1 MPDQGLPPTIFHML
15 EKNVGKQ
22 IRIILDPSYGFEGT
36 LVAVTR
42 EPAGIWLSEAEAVIL
57 RATIAQPIPQV
68 AGREEMSEIFVHLN
82 SVQRIEVLHTPSRRW
97 GQKNAC
103 ASAAMTINAT
113 DRTTRISGLTL
124 IPSVSSSKNL
134 SRPALAAGI
143 GDFFSFFFLLIRQPS
158 SNGNELYHSLHY

>member
-82 SVQRIEVLHTPSRRW
+82 SVQRIEVLHTPSRR
-97 GQKNAC
+97 
-103 ASAAMTINAT
+103 
-113 DRTTRISGLTL
+113 
-124 IPSVSSSKNL
+124 
-134 SRPALAAGI
+134 
-143 GDFFSFFFLLIRQPS
+143 
-158 SNGNELYHSLHY
+158 